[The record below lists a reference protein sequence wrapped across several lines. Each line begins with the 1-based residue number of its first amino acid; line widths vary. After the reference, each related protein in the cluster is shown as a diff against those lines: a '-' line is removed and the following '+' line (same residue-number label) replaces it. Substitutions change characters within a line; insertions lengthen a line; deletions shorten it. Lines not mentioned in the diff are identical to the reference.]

1 MGDEASTIARPLPS
15 HLFEHYCE
23 EPGCKVW
30 GMLGYEPVKGQ
41 NSFWCWD
48 HFPDQE
54 WVEERRAS
62 RRAQAGQ

>member
-1 MGDEASTIARPLPS
+1 MGDEASTIARQIPS

-30 GMLGYEPVKGQ
+30 GSLGYEPVKGQ

-48 HFPDQE
+48 HFPDKE
-54 WVEERRAS
+54 WIAERRAH
-62 RRAQAGQ
+62 REA